1 MRLNSYLSRSRHGI
15 FYFRWPM
22 PNRTIPEKRTS
33 FRLSLRTRC
42 PKLAWEKRRL
52 SLDAYDYSE
61 PSSNALPTD
70 EPTGTA
76 ADTFTLQQAIDEYVY
91 EVAVPRS
98 LVPAETLSRAEQR
111 ETTALPLWDPMG
123 SVAR

>member
-91 EVAVPRS
+91 EGKRAGTSQAPTQSKRITSLGLLTELSGPVAF
-98 LVPAETLSRAEQR
+98 
-111 ETTALPLWDPMG
+111 
-123 SVAR
+123 